1 MLNMSFKFWFCLL
14 ITCLS
19 FTECFGFEIIVKF
32 FRLQIFVKRAI
43 ANKGIY
49 FLFEALQVQM

>member
-1 MLNMSFKFWFCLL
+1 MSFKFWFCLL

-19 FTECFGFEIIVKF
+19 FTEFFGFEIIVKF